1 MERGS
6 SLFLKAAV
14 ALMALPVLGGA
25 GFAIYFLLR
34 NPFNSEYAMI
44 LYPIVIGVLLTVIP
58 FIFALYQSFKLL
70 NYIDGKKAFSDLSVK
85 ALKKIKFAA
94 FSISLI
100 YAIILPFIYIVAE
113 IDDAPGIILM
123 GMVPIFAALVVGV
136 FAAVLQ
142 KLLNE
147 AINIKSE
154 NDLTV

>member
-14 ALMALPVLGGA
+14 ILMALPVLVGA

-34 NPFNSEYAMI
+34 NPFNPE
-44 LYPIVIGVLLTVIP
+44 
-58 FIFALYQSFKLL
+58 
-70 NYIDGKKAFSDLSVK
+70 
-85 ALKKIKFAA
+85 
-94 FSISLI
+94 

-123 GMVPIFAALVVGV
+123 GMVPIFTALVVGV
-136 FAAVLQ
+136 FSAILQ

-147 AINIKSE
+147 AIKIKSE

>member
-14 ALMALPVLGGA
+14 ILMALPVLAGA

-34 NPFNSEYAMI
+34 NPFNPEYAMI

-58 FIFALYQSFKLL
+58 FIFALYQSLKLL

>member
-14 ALMALPVLGGA
+14 ILMALPVLGGA
-25 GFAIYFLLR
+25 GFAISFLLR
-34 NPFNSEYAMI
+34 NPVNPDYALI
-44 LYPIVIGVLLTVIP
+44 LYPIFIGVLLTVIP
-58 FIFALYQSFKLL
+58 FVFALYQSFKLL

-85 ALKKIKFAA
+85 ALKKIKLAA
-94 FSISLI
+94 FSISLV
-100 YAIILPFIYIVAE
+100 YAVILPFVYIVAE
-113 IDDAPGIILM
+113 IDDAPGLIFV

>member
-14 ALMALPVLGGA
+14 ILMALPVLAGA

-34 NPFNSEYAMI
+34 NPFNPEYAMI

-154 NDLTV
+154 KDLTV

>member
-14 ALMALPVLGGA
+14 ILMVLPVLVGA

-34 NPFNSEYAMI
+34 NPFNPEYAMI

>member
-14 ALMALPVLGGA
+14 ILMVLPVLVGA

-34 NPFNSEYAMI
+34 NPFNPEYAMI

-113 IDDAPGIILM
+113 PDDAPGIILM

>member
-14 ALMALPVLGGA
+14 VLMALPVLGGA

-44 LYPIVIGVLLTVIP
+44 LYPIVIGILLTVIP

-85 ALKKIKFAA
+85 ALKKIKIAA

-100 YAIILPFIYIVAE
+100 YAIILPFVYIVAE
-113 IDDAPGIILM
+113 IDDAPGLILV

>member
-14 ALMALPVLGGA
+14 ILMALPVLVGA

-34 NPFNSEYAMI
+34 NPFNPEYAMI

-100 YAIILPFIYIVAE
+100 YAIILPFIYTVAE

>member
-14 ALMALPVLGGA
+14 ILMALPVLVGA

-34 NPFNSEYAMI
+34 NPFNPEYAMI

>member
-14 ALMALPVLGGA
+14 ILMALPVLAGA

-34 NPFNSEYAMI
+34 NPFNPEYAMI